1 MATATLVDYEI
12 EEGKRLLD
20 ALNEAG
26 LSIDSGLWI
35 YDSEREFWQLMLT
48 SPLCDTHG
56 MLKAYEEILAVFHNV
71 EPALKIDWTSLVAV
85 SPQHELIEGLRQLQ
99 CQFNLDFSG
108 RRIVNNMVDR
118 MLIEDAYVY
127 QIK

>member
-1 MATATLVDYEI
+1 MATATLVGYEI

-56 MLKAYEEILAVFHNV
+56 MLKAYEEILTVFHNV

-85 SPQHELIEGLRQLQ
+85 SPKHELIEGLRQLQ

-108 RRIVNNMVDR
+108 RRIFNNMVDR

>member
-1 MATATLVDYEI
+1 MATATLLNYEI
-12 EEGKRLLD
+12 EEGKRFLD

-26 LSIDSGLWI
+26 LSIDSSLWI
-35 YDSEREFWQLMLT
+35 YESERELWQLMLT
-48 SPLCDTHG
+48 SPLCNTG
-56 MLKAYEEILAVFHNV
+56 GTLKAYEAILKVFRQV

-85 SPQHELIEGLRQLQ
+85 GPKHELIEGLRQLQ